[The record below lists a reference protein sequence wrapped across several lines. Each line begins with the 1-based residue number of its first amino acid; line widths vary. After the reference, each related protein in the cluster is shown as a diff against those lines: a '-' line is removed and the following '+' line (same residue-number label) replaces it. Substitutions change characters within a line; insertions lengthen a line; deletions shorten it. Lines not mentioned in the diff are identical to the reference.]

1 VPPQKPGDL
10 LELAIGE
17 RPLELPDHY
26 RVEGSIHTLRLLQ
39 QRRRLR
45 PALPRD
51 PPRAA
56 HIEEFSRDRP
66 VPGDQ
71 RRGHLPLPRPRRHR
85 ILELGRRGPPIE
97 REPHTWYDHIR
108 RFSYAPTRSSPGN
121 SAL

>member
-51 PPRAA
+51 PP
-56 HIEEFSRDRP
+56 
-66 VPGDQ
+66 
-71 RRGHLPLPRPRRHR
+71 
-85 ILELGRRGPPIE
+85 
-97 REPHTWYDHIR
+97 
-108 RFSYAPTRSSPGN
+108 
-121 SAL
+121 